1 MSKWIAIGD
10 IHGRDT
16 WKPIVNSEI
25 DNVDRI
31 IFVGDYFDSFHIPMQ
46 TQISNFLDILEL
58 KRKYP
63 DRVVLLIGNH
73 DYHYMRSVKQTYSG
87 FNSVYSLQIESDC
100 ILPAI
105 RDGLLKMCH
114 IEGDYLFSHAGFTK
128 TWLDSIAEIDPEVE
142 PIDTAINYLFFYK
155 PNLFRFQSSYKLT
168 LSDSYGDNH
177 WQGPLWVRPASLKA
191 ARIDGWKQVVGHTEK
206 YSIESSDGLYF
217 IDALDNGYYLHKD
230 DITDEPVVKKI
241 R

>member
-87 FNSVYSLQIESDC
+87 FNSVYSLQ
-100 ILPAI
+100 
-105 RDGLLKMCH
+105 
-114 IEGDYLFSHAGFTK
+114 
-128 TWLDSIAEIDPEVE
+128 
-142 PIDTAINYLFFYK
+142 
-155 PNLFRFQSSYKLT
+155 
-168 LSDSYGDNH
+168 
-177 WQGPLWVRPASLKA
+177 VR
-191 ARIDGWKQVVGHTEK
+191 H
-206 YSIESSDGLYF
+206 
-217 IDALDNGYYLHKD
+217 
-230 DITDEPVVKKI
+230 
-241 R
+241 